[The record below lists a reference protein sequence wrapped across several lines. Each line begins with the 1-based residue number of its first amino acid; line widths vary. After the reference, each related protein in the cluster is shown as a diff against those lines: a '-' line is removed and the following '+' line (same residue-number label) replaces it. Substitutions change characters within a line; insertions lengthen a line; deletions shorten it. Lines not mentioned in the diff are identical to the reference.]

1 MARLLLVHAAT
12 LLGNVMSLIPPVAS
26 SRCKCGRA
34 TSHIHYSSSHGFFVK
49 YGLVLLVFAEVLSFI
64 QRFEQGFVKGST
76 TLFPIATSLL
86 SYTRIVDYNMVITY
100 IAQLTASFEY
110 LKWLGMGMELLAI
123 LLAIIAIG
131 SLHSVNGKSLHVAV
145 VAGTVAMFS
154 LGLIA
159 KLFYNSAIDAA
170 WSQLPGMFSAE
181 TIRNALY
188 VKEQLRINYGFWDG
202 AADVVNTIFSYGSLA
217 IFVGALA
224 TSKVSTIWQPT
235 PTDLSRPLA
244 PAPEEKP
251 VIEPTT
257 VAPGSPMKFCR
268 HCGAEI
274 PRVSKFCEECGAE
287 LA

>member
-1 MARLLLVHAAT
+1 
-12 LLGNVMSLIPPVAS
+12 MSAPSAIVS
-26 SRCKCGRA
+26 QRCSCKR
-34 TSHIHYSSSHGFFVK
+34 SKEHLHYSSKHGFFVK
-49 YGLVLLVFAEVLSFI
+49 YGSVLLVFAEALSFI

-110 LKWLGMGMELLAI
+110 LKWLGMGMELLTI

-131 SLHSVNGKSLHVAV
+131 SLHSASGKSLHVAV
-145 VAGTVAMFS
+145 VAATVATFS

-170 WSQLPGMFSAE
+170 WGQLSGMFDAE

-202 AADVVNTIFSYGSLA
+202 AADVVTAIFSYASLA
-217 IFVGALA
+217 SFVGALA
-224 TSKVSTIWQPT
+224 TSRHSTIWQPT

-244 PAPEEKP
+244 SAPEEKP
-251 VIEPTT
+251 AIEPTT
-257 VAPGSPMKFCR
+257 VAPGSPTKFCR
-268 HCGAEI
+268 HCGAKI